1 MYLLSREQRKIVL
14 PIIMFPIIILL
25 WKLYIALFNIPP
37 YLLPQPEELMKS
49 MADFL
54 VNGDMI
60 SHINT
65 TLKEV
70 FIGVAVGILI
80 GLVLGYIV
88 AKSKFIERFI
98 MPFVLIIQTAPKI
111 SLAPLFIL
119 WFGLGLQSKIAI
131 VILVVSFPVMI
142 NEVVAIRSIDANVFN
157 LMKILDASAWQ
168 KFIYI
173 ELPYSLQ
180 AILSGI
186 KIALTQ
192 AMVGAVIGEMIGAK
206 SGLGYL
212 LTLGNETYDINLV
225 LSSIIILSLIGLI
238 LYLVAGFVEKKLLI
252 WKEEGE

>member
-252 WKEEGE
+252 WKEEGV

>member
-238 LYLVAGFVEKKLLI
+238 LYLVAGDRKSVV
-252 WKEEGE
+252 

>member
-1 MYLLSREQRKIVL
+1 MLSREQRKIVL

-252 WKEEGE
+252 WKEEGV